1 MTLAA
6 FEAQLT
12 DEERALLDTLDTP
25 QRIQAW
31 LDTVFFEP
39 EYFNRNPLRV
49 LRERRGHCYDGA
61 LFAAA
66 VMRRMGWPPVVV
78 DLVQEPGAD
87 DDHMLAIFRRNGRY
101 GAIGKSNF
109 TGLRYRE
116 PVYRSLGELVM
127 SYFEGYFSI
136 ARQRT
141 LRAYSA
147 PLRLVTMD
155 RYNWMV
161 DDAGCDAIERR
172 LATLRRYPL
181 LTPQM
186 VADLTLVDDRS
197 FAAGTFDS
205 DPGGFFQPPAA

>member
-1 MTLAA
+1 MTLTA

-12 DEERALLDTLDTP
+12 AEERGLLDSLDTP
-25 QRIQAW
+25 LRIQTW
-31 LDTVFFEP
+31 LDTVVFEP

-61 LFAAA
+61 LFAAT
-66 VMRRMGWPPVVV
+66 VLRRMGYPPLVV
-78 DLVQEPGAD
+78 DLVQEPGTD
-87 DDHMLAIFRRNGRY
+87 DDHMLAIFMQHGRY

-116 PVYRSLGELVM
+116 PVYRGLRELIM
-127 SYFEGYFSI
+127 SYFEAYFNI

-155 RYNWMV
+155 RTNWMT

-181 LTPQM
+181 VTPQM
-186 VADLTLVDDRS
+186 TADLTLVDARS

-205 DPGGFFQPPAA
+205 DPGGFFQPPA